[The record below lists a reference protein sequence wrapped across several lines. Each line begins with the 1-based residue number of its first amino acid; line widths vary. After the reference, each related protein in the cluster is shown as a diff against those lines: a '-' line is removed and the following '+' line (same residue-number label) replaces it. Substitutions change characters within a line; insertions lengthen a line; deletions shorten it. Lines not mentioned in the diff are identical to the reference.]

1 MPASHPRSLFGGK
14 ESVLGRL
21 RAAVSTNDRR
31 LEDAP
36 PSVWTVDDIVPL
48 GGSRVALTLNVPGD
62 VVRAQAGVEPSF
74 ALHLQREG
82 GAAERVVD
90 LPSPEAGEGV
100 LATLDLVTPNGL
112 AEAVGDWVLGVR
124 RAGAPTTPL
133 AAPTVPTQTCVV
145 ADNEAAYSVSL
156 RAHGEGMV
164 MLAVR
169 RRAPH
174 AEALRVRWES
184 DGTTVTVEGVLPH
197 TPDVPAGAAELVAVR
212 RQDGDVVRL
221 PAHVDAGRFVVTLPV
236 AELPATSFPASWD
249 LSLALPQLPAPLRLG
264 AHLDDVPGKRHKR
277 SYAQHV
283 LADADGAHTVQPY
296 WTKGDSLSIIVGVL
310 GAKKPP
316 KATSDQP
323 STPAESGSAGAA
335 QPPVTS
341 PGVAPAVPPAQPAV
355 RKRVLAAVLRR
366 LVPLILWPRA
376 APPAP
381 GSGERPRV
389 RFLLK
394 TAYGMG
400 GTIRTVLNIAGY
412 LVRDHEV
419 EIVSVFRKRDE
430 PFFPFPAGVTVRTL
444 DDRRRSARGKGARGL
459 LERRLRALPSVLVE
473 PNDVSYGETSLWTDL
488 HLARELRSDRG
499 GVLVG
504 TRPAYNLL
512 AARAARPGL
521 VAVGQEHMNFSAHRP
536 GLRSAIED
544 QYGGLDVLV
553 TLTEEDERDY
563 GRVLADGRVRV
574 VQIPNALPPM
584 MGDVSPLTA
593 PVVLAAGRLTRQ
605 KGFDLLI
612 DAFALVAPERPDW
625 SVRIYGAGPKQ
636 GKLTRQVQQRGLSDD
651 VLLMGSSR
659 HLGVEM
665 SRASVFALSSRFE
678 GFGMVIIEAMSKGL
692 PVVSFDCPRGPAE
705 IITHGHDGL
714 LVPDGDVE
722 AFAAALLRLTG
733 DPELRIRMASAAR
746 VTAARYDIDAV
757 GRQWDVLLGELA
769 GAHP

>member
-1 MPASHPRSLFGGK
+1 
-14 ESVLGRL
+14 VLGRP
-21 RAAVSTNDRR
+21 RAAVSTKDRH

-36 PSVWTVDDIVPL
+36 AGAWTVDGIVAL
-48 GGSRVALTLNVPGD
+48 GGSRVALTLNAPGD
-62 VVRAQAGVEPSF
+62 VIREQAGAERSF
-74 ALHLQREG
+74 ALHLQRKG
-82 GAAERVVD
+82 GVAERVVA
-90 LPSPEAGEGV
+90 LPSPEAGVGV
-100 LATLDLVTPNGL
+100 LVTLDLVVPDGL

-124 RAGAPTTPL
+124 TTGGPTTPV
-133 AAPTVPTQTCVV
+133 AAAAGTVPSHTCVV
-145 ADNEAAYSVSL
+145 ADDEAAYSVSL
-156 RAHGEGMV
+156 RPHGEGMV
-164 MLAVR
+164 TLTVS

-184 DGTTVTVEGVLPH
+184 DGVTVTVEGVLPH
-197 TPDVPAGAAELVAVR
+197 TPAVPTEAAELVAVR
-212 RQDGDVVRL
+212 RQDGETVRL
-221 PAHVDAGRFVVTLPV
+221 PAHVTGSSFVVQLPV

-249 LSLALPQLPAPLRLG
+249 LSLDLPQLPAPLRLG

-277 SYAQHV
+277 AYAQHV
-283 LADADGAHTVQPY
+283 LPDAQRAHTVQPY
-296 WTKGDSLSIIVGVL
+296 WTKGDSLSVVVGVL
-310 GAKKPP
+310 GDKKPP
-316 KATSDQP
+316 KPKEDRPSAPADSD
-323 STPAESGSAGAA
+323 GAGAG
-335 QPPVTS
+335 QPPVA
-341 PGVAPAVPPAQPAV
+341 PPVAAAADPPAQPAL
-355 RKRVLAAVLRR
+355 RRRVLAAVLRR
-366 LVPLILWPRA
+366 LGPLIVRPRA
-376 APPAP
+376 VPPGPA
-381 GSGERPRV
+381 SGERLRV

-412 LVRDHEV
+412 LARDHDV
-419 EIVSVFRKRDE
+419 EIVSVFRKRDQ

-444 DDRRRSARGKGARGL
+444 DDRRRSARGKGVRGL
-459 LERRLRALPSVLVE
+459 LERWLRALPSLVVE

-488 HLARELRSDRG
+488 HLAHELNSPCD

-544 QYGGLDVLV
+544 QYGALDVLV
-553 TLTEEDERDY
+553 TLTEEDARDY
-563 GRVLADGRVRV
+563 ARVLADGRVRV

-584 MGDVSPLTA
+584 MGEVSPLTA

-636 GKLTRQVQQRGLSDD
+636 KKLTRQVQQRGLSDD

-665 SRASVFALSSRFE
+665 SKASVFALSSRFE

-722 AFAAALLRLTG
+722 AFASALLTLTG
-733 DPELRIRMASAAR
+733 DAELRARMASAGR
-746 VTAARYDIDAV
+746 VTASRYDIGAI
-757 GRQWDVLLGELA
+757 GRQWDALLGEIA
-769 GAHP
+769 GSLTVRSGAAHSPR

>member
-1 MPASHPRSLFGGK
+1 
-14 ESVLGRL
+14 VLGRP
-21 RAAVSTNDRR
+21 RAAASTKDRH
-31 LEDAP
+31 LEAAP
-36 PSVWTVDDIVPL
+36 PSAWAVDDIVAL
-48 GGSRVALTLNVPGD
+48 GGSHVALTLNAPGD
-62 VVRAQAGVEPSF
+62 VARAQAGFEPSF
-74 ALHLQREG
+74 ALYLQREE

-90 LPSPEAGEGV
+90 LPGPEAGAGV
-100 LATLDLVTPNGL
+100 LVTLDLAFGNGL
-112 AEAVGDWVLGVR
+112 AQSVGDWVLGVR
-124 RAGAPTTPL
+124 SAGGPTTPL
-133 AAPTVPTQTCVV
+133 SAATVPSHTCVV
-145 ADNEAAYSVSL
+145 ADDEAAYSVTL

-164 MLAVR
+164 ALAVR

-174 AEALRVRWES
+174 AEALRVRWEP
-184 DGTTVTVEGVLPH
+184 DGTTVALHGILPH

-212 RQDGDVVRL
+212 RQDGEVVRL
-221 PAHVDAGRFVVTLPV
+221 PAHVDAGSFVVTLPV
-236 AELPATSFPASWD
+236 AELPATSFTASWD
-249 LSLALPQLPAPLRLG
+249 LSLDLPQLPAPLRLG

-283 LADADGAHTVQPY
+283 LADAYGAHTVQPY
-296 WTKGDSLSIIVGVL
+296 WTKGDSLSVIVGVL
-310 GAKKPP
+310 GAKEPP
-316 KATSDQP
+316 KAKQNRP
-323 STPAESGSAGAA
+323 SELAEREGGGAGR
-335 QPPVTS
+335 PTVTS
-341 PGVAPAVPPAQPAV
+341 PVVAPAAPPVQPAV
-355 RKRVLAAVLRR
+355 RKRMLAAVLRR
-366 LVPLILWPRA
+366 LAPLILWPRA
-376 APPAP
+376 APPPP

-389 RFLLK
+389 RFLIK

-412 LVRDHEV
+412 LARDHEV

-430 PFFPFPAGVTVRTL
+430 PFFPFPAGVAVRTL
-444 DDRRRSARGKGARGL
+444 DDRRRSALGKGFRGL

-473 PNDVSYGETSLWTDL
+473 PHDVSYGETSLWTDL

-544 QYGGLDVLV
+544 QYGALDVLV

-584 MGDVSPLTA
+584 MGEVSRLTA

-636 GKLTRQVQQRGLSDD
+636 RKLAKQVQQRGLSDE

-722 AFAAALLRLTG
+722 AFAAALLRLTD
-733 DPELRIRMASAAR
+733 DPELRARMAAAAR
-746 VTAARYDIDAV
+746 VTAARYDIDAI

-769 GAHP
+769 GPRS